1 MFLRGKYEYAFRPTW
16 RKRSGFIGRADE
28 KELFESALANLMA
41 ESRRETHEAL
51 WPGLAGDIPLAGKT
65 VAPEIRRS
73 RKFRVLSDK
82 AIFRQQRPECQAP
95 TLTCRHRAA

>member
-28 KELFESALANLMA
+28 KELFESALANL
-41 ESRRETHEAL
+41 
-51 WPGLAGDIPLAGKT
+51 WPNPGVKLTRPCGLDLAGDIPLAGKT